1 MPIVLEGTLQEGVD
15 FVKTKPKSKIGTAD
29 SEGLVGR
36 PLQELRTRSGQ
47 RVIVK
52 IKVNDFK
59 E

>member
-1 MPIVLEGTLQEGVD
+1 M
-15 FVKTKPKSKIGTAD
+15 IGTAD

-36 PLQELRTRSGQ
+36 PLCELRTRDGS

-59 E
+59 QE